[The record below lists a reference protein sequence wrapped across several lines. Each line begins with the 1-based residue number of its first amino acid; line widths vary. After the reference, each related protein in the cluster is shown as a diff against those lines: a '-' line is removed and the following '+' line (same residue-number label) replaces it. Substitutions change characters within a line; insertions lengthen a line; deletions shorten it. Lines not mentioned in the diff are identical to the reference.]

1 MGKYFGTDGFRGEAN
16 CVLNVHHA
24 LEIGRYLGSREGLRA
39 ARVAIGKDTRRSSYM
54 LEYALAAGLVSSG
67 ADAYLLHV
75 TTTPSVSYTVRT
87 EGFDLGIMI
96 SASHNPYYDNG
107 IKLIGRDGEK
117 LSEEM
122 TEKIENYLDG
132 AGPSLSP
139 ATGGRIGRTVDHFA
153 ARNRYVGY
161 LLSISKHSYKG
172 IKIGLDCANGSTWM
186 IARNVFESLGGEVH
200 VIGTEPNGFNINLDC
215 GSTNINALR
224 RLVTERGLDI
234 GFAFDG
240 DGDRCIAVCE
250 NGDVLDGDSIM
261 YICARRMRD
270 GGELYHN
277 TVVSTVMS
285 NMGLRAALAE
295 CGIDSISCDVGDRFV
310 YETMKKGSFSLGGEE
325 SGHIIFSKYAT
336 TGDGLVTAVKLMEAY
351 IESTRP
357 ASRLADGFARYPHLA
372 LSIPVRDRDAVAK
385 SAELVAAR
393 ERAEAVVGGKGRVMV
408 RRSGTESVIR
418 VMAECSS
425 HDACREAAEL
435 VASEIRRIDAE
446 LHGARE

>member
-1 MGKYFGTDGFRGEAN
+1 
-16 CVLNVHHA
+16 
-24 LEIGRYLGSREGLRA
+24 
-39 ARVAIGKDTRRSSYM
+39 
-54 LEYALAAGLVSSG
+54 
-67 ADAYLLHV
+67 
-75 TTTPSVSYTVRT
+75 
-87 EGFDLGIMI
+87 
-96 SASHNPYYDNG
+96 
-107 IKLIGRDGEK
+107 
-117 LSEEM
+117 
-122 TEKIENYLDG
+122 
-132 AGPSLSP
+132 
-139 ATGGRIGRTVDHFA
+139 
-153 ARNRYVGY
+153 
-161 LLSISKHSYKG
+161 
-172 IKIGLDCANGSTWM
+172 
-186 IARNVFESLGGEVH
+186 
-200 VIGTEPNGFNINLDC
+200 
-215 GSTNINALR
+215 
-224 RLVTERGLDI
+224 
-234 GFAFDG
+234 
-240 DGDRCIAVCE
+240 
-250 NGDVLDGDSIM
+250 
-261 YICARRMRD
+261 MRD